1 MPRIGNL
8 IIGIGADV
16 KGVLSSIQTIEGAIG
31 KFSKNFGSLGK
42 GLATTFAASQIIEF
56 GRQALIASAK
66 YETAFL
72 QIKNLTDTS
81 AADLGRFNTKVR
93 ELSGVVGVPA
103 LELAKGLY
111 TVTSAGA
118 LGEQALQNLEIAAKA
133 SALGMGETN
142 SIARTLTGVINAY
155 GKENLSAARTAE
167 ILFKTVK
174 LGAID
179 VGELTGVISNVT
191 PLAAQLGVTMEEV
204 GAFLSTVS
212 LNGTNA
218 GEAVTQLRSLLDSI
232 INPSEQAAKLLKQM
246 GTSSN
251 ELQQVIREKGL
262 REALLLLKEGFNG
275 NNEALSKFTG
285 RKEATIGFLSVM
297 GQQLGRYGEI
307 LEETKL
313 KTNGFERATVE
324 ALNSSEGR
332 WNQFKANIS
341 TASLDLG
348 DGFRK
353 LIIPT
358 AELASK
364 IFDIWSLSRTLIP
377 PNFIKQFKEA
387 KASAADLVDV
397 FKVKDDAFK
406 LNVAQKGSINFEVPT
421 GLEEIPGKIKNAIET
436 ASNKSIASGNAFKI
450 PKIKALDSKSTF
462 DDLNLE
468 RRRLELEQEERE
480 KERREEE
487 RLKRLKV
494 AYVSLKIPS
503 INERFLSQL
512 DYAANKAEELR
523 ISFEKVSRLADFAAF
538 NNAGG
543 GFGGFV
549 VEPVQR
555 GNEKETGDIGKQI
568 EQLNAL
574 GGAMAQFSPATD
586 LATESQNEFN
596 AALEY
601 TNSLLAATVEYAAD
615 SFGQLAAN
623 VLLGEVALKDFGKA
637 AIQAANQVVKAALA
651 ESIASVIKWLVA
663 KLGPIGVPLAA
674 AAALGVSSLFKSK
687 VPKLAKGGIAYG
699 PQLALIGDN
708 PNARQDPEVVSPLSK
723 LKVLLSAEVL
733 KIGKILSNALD
744 KSLSSIN
751 ISEQLKARE
760 DVKINIPN
768 VEGIIRSIRSQ
779 KIQIQIPELDLSGFV
794 PQINPASVLDLQPA
808 ALDVNVTGRIAG
820 NDIQLLN
827 DRLTANTN
835 LIKGRKYNY

>member
-1 MPRIGNL
+1 MPRIGSL

-16 KGVLSSIQTIEGAIG
+16 KGVLSSIQTIEGAIN
-31 KFSKNFGSLGK
+31 KFSRNFGSLGK
-42 GLATTFAASQIIEF
+42 GLAGTFAAAEIVNF
-56 GRQALIASAK
+56 GKQALIASAK

-81 AADLGRFNTKVR
+81 AADLGRFNTRVR
-93 ELSGVVGVPA
+93 ELSNVVGIPS

-218 GEAVTQLRSLLDSI
+218 GEAVTQLRSLLDAI

-246 GTSSN
+246 GISSN

-313 KTNGFERATVE
+313 KTNGFEKATVE
-324 ALNSSEGR
+324 ALNSSEAR
-332 WNQFKANIS
+332 WKRF
-341 TASLDLG
+341 T
-348 DGFRK
+348 
-353 LIIPT
+353 T
-358 AELASK
+358 
-364 IFDIWSLSRTLIP
+364 SLSNIGLEIGDVLKKAVLAITDQGVFRP
-377 PNFIKQFKEA
+377 FFKQFEVAKENA
-387 KASAADLVDV
+387 EGLLNV
-397 FKVKDDAFK
+397 FKVKDDVFK
-406 LNVAQKGSINFEVPT
+406 LKIPEKASIDIPGSIKFDVPT

-436 ASNKSIASGNAFKI
+436 ASNKLAASGNAFKL
-450 PKIKALDSKSTF
+450 PQIKALDSKSTF
-462 DDLNLE
+462 DNLDDDKKLRE
-468 RRRLELEQEERE
+468 RERLEAERE
-480 KERREEE
+480 KRHEEW
-487 RLKRLKV
+487 LKRVKV
-494 AYVSLKIPS
+494 AYVALQIPDIKDS
-503 INERFLSQL
+503 YLSQL
-512 DYAANKAEELR
+512 DRVKDSVGEL
-523 ISFEKVSRLADFAAF
+523 SEVFERFKRLADFSSF
-538 NNAGG
+538 NDAGG
-543 GFGGFV
+543 GFGGFAV
-549 VEPVQR
+549 KPVQQ
-555 GNEKETGDIGKQI
+555 GNEKESGDIGKQI

-586 LATESQNEFN
+586 LATESQKEFN

-623 VLLGEVALKDFGKA
+623 VLLGEVALKDFGQA
-637 AIQAANQVVKAALA
+637 AVQAANQVVKAALA
-651 ESIASVIKWLVA
+651 ESIASVIKWLVG
-663 KLGPIGVPLAA
+663 KLGPIGIPIAA

-699 PQLALIGDN
+699 PQLALVGDN
-708 PNARQDPEVVSPLSK
+708 PNARQDPEVISPLSK

-733 KIGKILSNALD
+733 KIGKILSTALD
-744 KSLSSIN
+744 KSLSSID

-794 PQINPASVLDLQPA
+794 PKLNPATVLDLQPA

-827 DRLTANTN
+827 DRLSANTN